1 MWPESLPYKV
11 SGDTSLFMHTHEVGL
26 RPTIRLAQIL
36 KETFQLGLENMRWLV
51 MGDDDTV
58 FFTENLVTMLAKY
71 DHNEIYY
78 IGDNSESMEQN
89 AALTYDMA
97 FGGGGFSITYDCF
110 DTSKLITS
118 KMINV
123 QAVAHRMF
131 IW

>member
-1 MWPESLPYKV
+1 
-11 SGDTSLFMHTHEVGL
+11 
-26 RPTIRLAQIL
+26 
-36 KETFQLGLENMRWLV
+36 

-97 FGGGGFSITYDCF
+97 FGGGGFSITYVTF
-110 DTSKLITS
+110 FYLKRFS
-118 KMINV
+118 
-123 QAVAHRMF
+123 
-131 IW
+131 